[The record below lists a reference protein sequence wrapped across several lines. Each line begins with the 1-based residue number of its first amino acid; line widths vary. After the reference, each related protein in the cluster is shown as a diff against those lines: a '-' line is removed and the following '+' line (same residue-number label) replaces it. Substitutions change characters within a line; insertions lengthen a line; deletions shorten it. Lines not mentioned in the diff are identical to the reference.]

1 MLRQKINGNYLGFM
15 ESIVV
20 ATGNPH
26 KVKELIPLLKP
37 IARNFHLQTDFFCDE
52 AVEDGDTYLEN
63 ALKKARHASAKTG
76 LPAIADDSGLSID
89 ALNGEPGI
97 YSARYAD
104 KSGNTKPTEQEN
116 RQMVLQALQGLPFEQ
131 RKAHYYCAVVLVRH
145 PKDPAPIIGMGR
157 WNGEILMEERT
168 RYGVGYDSIFWDRD
182 RFRVAADIPLEIKN
196 QISARAQAARSVVE
210 QWLQDKALRG

>member
-1 MLRQKINGNYLGFM
+1 M
-15 ESIVV
+15 ESIVI

-26 KVKELIPLLKP
+26 KVNELLPLLQP
-37 IARNFHLQTDFFCDE
+37 LARNFHLQTDFFCDE

-63 ALKKARHASAKTG
+63 ALKKARYASAKTG
-76 LPAIADDSGLSID
+76 LPAIADDSGLSVD
-89 ALNGEPGI
+89 ALQGEPGI

-104 KSGNTKPTEQEN
+104 KFGTSKPSESQN
-116 RQMVLQALQGLPFEQ
+116 RQHLLAALQGLPYAQ

-145 PKDPAPIIGMGR
+145 PKDPAPIVGMGR

-168 RYGVGYDSIFWDRD
+168 PYGIGYDSFFWDRD
-182 RFRVAADIPLEIKN
+182 RFRVAADIPLEVKN
-196 QISARAQAARSVVE
+196 EISARAQAARSVVA